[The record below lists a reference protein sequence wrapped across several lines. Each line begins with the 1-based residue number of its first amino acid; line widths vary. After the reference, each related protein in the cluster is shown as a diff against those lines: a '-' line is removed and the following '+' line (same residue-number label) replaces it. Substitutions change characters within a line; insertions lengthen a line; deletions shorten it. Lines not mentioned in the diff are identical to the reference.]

1 MKRILSLLL
10 ISAILTGCGHI
21 SEDKPYVAE
30 ETTTVSNNA
39 EDSAEATASDAI
51 NTTTSAV
58 TVTSEVTAEKSSQS
72 VTEKTAAE
80 VTTAVAN
87 TNDQPKK
94 DNTKS
99 QTAQDNK
106 ATEVQKNESQTTTKA
121 QTSPKS
127 AETSPAVKENK
138 TTTTVRT
145 TTPVVTNAPPV
156 TTQAQ
161 LTTEKATEPEKM
173 NITEHWLIYFSDSH
187 DKEYYVNIG
196 RNLPNDGSDN
206 GKAQAVFDYVTSNYS
221 DDNAC
226 TYLSAVTMSLCE
238 GIGLD
243 CGYALISNWYDHCAN
258 AVKVDGN
265 WYVLDA
271 QAGGYLC
278 GNFGFSQIMDE
289 YENKLSISLCEDD
302 Y

>member
-10 ISAILTGCGHI
+10 ISAMLTGCGHI

-30 ETTTVSNNA
+30 ETTTVSKIT
-39 EDSAEATASDAI
+39 EATASDAI

-58 TVTSEVTAEKSSQS
+58 TVTSEVKAEKSSQS
-72 VTEKTAAE
+72 VTEKTAE
-80 VTTAVAN
+80 SMTTAAAS
-87 TNDQPKK
+87 TDIQSKK

-99 QTAQDNK
+99 HTAQDNK
-106 ATEVQKNESQTTTKA
+106 APEVQRNASKTTTKA
-121 QTSPKS
+121 QTSPQK
-127 AETSPAVKENK
+127 ETTAPEVKENK

-145 TTPVVTNAPPV
+145 TTLAVTTAPPV

-161 LTTEKATEPEKM
+161 PTTVKVAEHEKK

-258 AVKVDGN
+258 TVNVDGK
-265 WYVLDA
+265 WYVLDT

-278 GNFGFSQIMDE
+278 GNFGFTQIMDE
-289 YENKLSISLCEDD
+289 YENNLSISLSEDD

>member
-39 EDSAEATASDAI
+39 EDSAETTASDAI

-58 TVTSEVTAEKSSQS
+58 TVTSETTTENSSQS
-72 VTEKTAAE
+72 VTEKTATE
-80 VTTAVAN
+80 GTTAAAN

-106 ATEVQKNESQTTTKA
+106 ATEVQKNESHTTTKA
-121 QTSPKS
+121 QTSPKI

-145 TTPVVTNAPPV
+145 TTSVVTTAPPV

-161 LTTEKATEPEKM
+161 PTTEKTTEPVKM
-173 NITEHWLIYFSDSH
+173 NITDHWLIYFNDGH

-196 RNLPNDGSDN
+196 RNLPNDGSDSS
-206 GKAQAVFDYVTSNYS
+206 KAQAVFDYVTSNFS

-226 TYLSAVTMSLCE
+226 TYLSAITMSLCE
-238 GIGLD
+238 GIGID
-243 CGYALISNWYDHCAN
+243 CGYALVSNWYDHCAN

-265 WYVLDA
+265 WYVLDT

-278 GNFGFSQIMDE
+278 GNFGFTQIMDE
-289 YENKLSISLCEDD
+289 YENKLSILLSEDD

>member
-1 MKRILSLLL
+1 MKRIFPLLL
-10 ISAILTGCGHI
+10 ISAMLTGCGHI

-30 ETTTVSNNA
+30 EATTVSNNA
-39 EDSAEATASDAI
+39 EDSVEITASDVI

-72 VTEKTAAE
+72 VTEKAATE
-80 VTTAVAN
+80 GTTATVN
-87 TNDQPKK
+87 TKDQPKK
-94 DNTKS
+94 DNKKTQS
-99 QTAQDNK
+99 SEDNK
-106 ATEVQKNESQTTTKA
+106 AQEVKQN
-121 QTSPKS
+121 
-127 AETSPAVKENK
+127 ENK
-138 TTTTVRT
+138 TTTPVQTTPQRAETLAITENKATQTVRT
-145 TTPVVTNAPPV
+145 TTPVVTTAPPV

-161 LTTEKATEPEKM
+161 PTTEKTTEPENM
-173 NITEHWLIYFSDSH
+173 NITDHWLIYFSDGH

-196 RNLPNDGSDN
+196 RNLPNDGSES
-206 GKAQAVFDYVTSNYS
+206 GKAQAVFDYVTSNFS

-238 GIGLD
+238 GIGLN

-278 GNFGFSQIMDE
+278 GNFGFTQNMDE
-289 YENKLSISLCEDD
+289 YENKLSISLSEYD

>member
-10 ISAILTGCGHI
+10 ISAMLTGCGHI

-30 ETTTVSNNA
+30 GTTTVSKIT
-39 EDSAEATASDAI
+39 ETTASDAI
-51 NTTTSAV
+51 DTTTSVA

-72 VTEKTAAE
+72 VTEKTTE
-80 VTTAVAN
+80 SMTTAAAD

-94 DNTKS
+94 DDTKS

-289 YENKLSISLCEDD
+289 YENKLSISLSEDD